1 MIKFPVFLGSVVFEV
16 EKKGCTSHEKVC
28 LPYNEFVGMEI
39 DKYGLLLGFETW
51 DPGNIGR
58 PPFLSI

>member
-39 DKYGLLLGFETW
+39 DKYGLLLGFET
-51 DPGNIGR
+51 
-58 PPFLSI
+58 